1 MEEYRKTDGYKQW
14 LIDSREQRRT
24 LKEKYRRQKGSQ
36 SIDKIRKKHDSHVR
50 VYEKQLAK
58 AEALKGKALDHS
70 AHVDCWRALTDS
82 ERQVAKRKRI
92 RAVEVR
98 IVAFGENADRKV
110 DALAIDSGEKIQPGH
125 SAPRINSGITGLPF
139 IGT

>member
-1 MEEYRKTDGYKQW
+1 MFRLGRNDCPSKVTNLISHLVCNNRHVKPGQQVKT
-14 LIDSREQRRT
+14 SRIYFVAV
-24 LKEKYRRQKGSQ
+24 LK
-36 SIDKIRKKHDSHVR
+36 
-50 VYEKQLAK
+50 
-58 AEALKGKALDHS
+58 
-70 AHVDCWRALTDS
+70 
-82 ERQVAKRKRI
+82 RQVAKRKRI

-98 IVAFGENADRKV
+98 IVALGENADRKV